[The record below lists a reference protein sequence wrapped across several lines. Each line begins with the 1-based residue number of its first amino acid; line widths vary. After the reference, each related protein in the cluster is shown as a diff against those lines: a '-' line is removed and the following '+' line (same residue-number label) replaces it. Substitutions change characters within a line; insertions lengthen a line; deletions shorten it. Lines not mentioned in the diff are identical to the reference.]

1 LRSLGFFRSPTKLLI
16 AAWVIYLVYLSS
28 IPRLLLAPSLP
39 RPLVSPTAHVVAYFI
54 LATLIYMVLTRRRPG
69 PIGGL
74 KSAIRAMAIATAV
87 GITVEVM
94 QSFPPEGSVQLSD
107 VVFNVAGT
115 IAGLLVVLFLS
126 VIGVPRRL
134 IFAAIGTGM
143 ALVIVGIAVSAA
155 IWNPAYPYRGDH
167 WHSSYGISVC
177 GVRQPDLPGVSGG
190 VHSHG
195 TEFIHIH
202 PGDASEEG
210 KNATLSLLFETH
222 GGRLTRNGFLLP
234 WGTSY
239 RNGDQC
245 PDGTAGE
252 FVVFV
257 NGVLLKDPTTYVLR
271 DQQTILIMF
280 RSVGYR
286 DQA

>member
-1 LRSLGFFRSPTKLLI
+1 MRGLGLIRSPTTLLI
-16 AAWVIYLVYLSS
+16 AAWVIYLGYLSS
-28 IPRLLLAPSLP
+28 IPRLLLIPSLP
-39 RPLVSPTAHVVAYFI
+39 RSLVSPATHFVAYFI
-54 LATLIYMVLTRRRPG
+54 LVTLIYMILTRHRPG
-69 PIGGL
+69 PIGGF
-74 KSAIRAMAIATAV
+74 KSAIQAMAIAIAV
-87 GITVEVM
+87 GIAVEVM
-94 QSFPPEGSVQLSD
+94 QSVLPERSAQLSD

-115 IAGLLVVLFLS
+115 MAGLLAVLFLS

-134 IFAAIGTGM
+134 ISAAIGAGM
-143 ALVIVGIAVSAA
+143 ALVIVGIAASTA
-155 IWNPAYPYRGDH
+155 IWNPAYPYHGDH

-177 GVRQPDLPGVSGG
+177 GVRQPDLPGVPGG

-202 PGDASEEG
+202 PNDASEEG
-210 KNATLSLLFETH
+210 KKATLSLLFETH
-222 GGRLTRNGFLLP
+222 GGRLTQNGFLLP

-239 RNGDQC
+239 ENGDRC

-257 NGVLLKDPTTYVLR
+257 NGVLVKDPTTYVLR
-271 DQQTILIMF
+271 NHQTILIMF

>member
-1 LRSLGFFRSPTKLLI
+1 MRSLGFFRSPTKLLI

-143 ALVIVGIAVSAA
+143 ALVIVVFDSRTCR
-155 IWNPAYPYRGDH
+155 AYPAEFTAMGRSLSTYTQAMRQKRG
-167 WHSSYGISVC
+167 
-177 GVRQPDLPGVSGG
+177 RTP
-190 VHSHG
+190 
-195 TEFIHIH
+195 
-202 PGDASEEG
+202 
-210 KNATLSLLFETH
+210 
-222 GGRLTRNGFLLP
+222 R
-234 WGTSY
+234 
-239 RNGDQC
+239 
-245 PDGTAGE
+245 
-252 FVVFV
+252 
-257 NGVLLKDPTTYVLR
+257 
-271 DQQTILIMF
+271 
-280 RSVGYR
+280 
-286 DQA
+286 